1 MMLLVFTII
10 FAQPV
15 LLNPTGTLAQVLS
28 FLPWSAPIIM
38 PLRMT
43 TSPVSAL
50 EIVASLGSVFLGCL
64 IAPFHI
70 VGLALD
76 RARDERGL
84 ARA

>member
-1 MMLLVFTII
+1 VRTRGILVCAAGGLLGGA
-10 FAQPV
+10 FA
-15 LLNPTGTLAQVLS
+15 LLPFCWAWLRLAPPGESYVVMTLA
-28 FLPWSAPIIM
+28 
-38 PLRMT
+38 
-43 TSPVSAL
+43 
-50 EIVASLGSVFLGCL
+50 IVGFLGCL